1 MHILQY
7 KLVLHQFL
15 IYESMLIQKTPIF
28 KSYLQFCEILK
39 DQSIDYR
46 EFEFWYYRFIVRG
59 NSNFDEGVS
68 QELQKLQFSEL
79 PVQIVDRVLDKL
91 GIRTHLLLRKVCKSL
106 RQIVDQKPSLIKS
119 INLMIE
125 DYGSTMVIESYS
137 NLEPEQWVQYANNTV
152 EEGAKRALLDMKYL
166 MNRPKLKME
175 SLKISVKFSCHT
187 VDEKRGETQR
197 RLGYY
202 RAIGVPRCILR
213 SLAHFSILD
222 AQFVISEVLSTVPN
236 SPTINVEQLEIYT
249 KHQDEILC
257 ILSYLTPGIL
267 EEIDIRSVKINKIRL
282 GVSKIL
288 KLDQWKMA
296 KSLKSD
302 RFICNFSAANL
313 ANFERLKIH
322 LPELPLEKL
331 RDLRDVFQA
340 SPSFRYCQLDSSKK
354 IDIENID
361 RFLGI
366 DIPQDPPTPD
376 YRYYPLEHSD
386 ERVFE
391 ISLMEKSI
399 RIKTTR
405 KTSLLR

>member
-1 MHILQY
+1 MRILQY

-15 IYESMLIQKTPIF
+15 IYESMLIRKTPVF

-46 EFEFWYYRFIVRG
+46 EFEFWYYRFIVGG
-59 NSNFDEGVS
+59 NSNFDEDVS
-68 QELQKLQFSEL
+68 QDLQKVQFSDL

-91 GIRTHLLLRKVCKSL
+91 GIRTHLRLRKVCKSL
-106 RQIVDQKPSLIKS
+106 RQMVDQKPSTTKS

-125 DYGSTMVIESYS
+125 DYGTTMVIESYS
-137 NLEPEQWVQYANNTV
+137 HLEPEQWVQYANNTV

-166 MNRPKLKME
+166 LNRPKLKIE

-187 VDEKRGETQR
+187 VDEKRGETQK

-202 RAIGVPRCILR
+202 RAIG
-213 SLAHFSILD
+213 
-222 AQFVISEVLSTVPN
+222 EVLSTVQN
-236 SPTINVEQLEIYT
+236 SPTIDVKQLEIYT
-249 KHQDEILC
+249 KHQDELLC
-257 ILSYLTPGIL
+257 ILPYLTSGIL

-282 GVSKIL
+282 ATSKIL

-302 RFICNFSAANL
+302 RFICKFSAENL
-313 ANFERLKIH
+313 ANFDRLKIH
-322 LPELPLEKL
+322 VPELPLEKL
-331 RDLRDVFQA
+331 RDLRDVLQA
-340 SPSFRYCQLDSSKK
+340 SPTFRYCQLDSSKK

-376 YRYYPLEHSD
+376 YRYYPLEHLD

-391 ISLMEKSI
+391 IGLMEKSI

>member
-1 MHILQY
+1 
-7 KLVLHQFL
+7 
-15 IYESMLIQKTPIF
+15 MLIQKTPIF

-59 NSNFDEGVS
+59 VSNFDEDVS
-68 QELQKLQFSEL
+68 QELQKVQFSEL
-79 PVQIVDRVLDKL
+79 PV
-91 GIRTHLLLRKVCKSL
+91 
-106 RQIVDQKPSLIKS
+106 
-119 INLMIE
+119 

-166 MNRPKLKME
+166 INRPKLKME

-202 RAIGVPRCILR
+202 RAIG
-213 SLAHFSILD
+213 
-222 AQFVISEVLSTVPN
+222 EVLSTVPN
-236 SPTINVEQLEIYT
+236 SPTIHVQQLEIYT

-257 ILSYLTPGIL
+257 ILPYLTPGIL

-331 RDLRDVFQA
+331 RDLRDVLQA